1 MEEENKVLVLCQ
13 RRSGTDQYPGVGQVE
28 ETTIPLLKRY
38 LSTLVSSPKIEY
50 LSPGLLKE
58 QKSDVDYK
66 MRLGNNPESDAL
78 LSTFRGTFKVIVFQ
92 TCAVNF
98 LTEAIPYVYDLL
110 KKDGIVVFTLFP
122 NPEPIINL
130 SNYTHQE
137 QKKFIDDFNRYFEL
151 APMSSTI
158 YIKRS
163 KIIPM
168 SADSESR
175 NNAAS
180 ADFGKR
186 KKSKSRKRKSSKRKS
201 SKIKMSRKSRKRKYN

>member
-13 RRSGTDQYPGVGQVE
+13 RRSGTDQYPSVGQVE
-28 ETTIPLLKRY
+28 ETTIPLLKSY

-50 LSPGLLKE
+50 LSPGLLNE
-58 QKSDVDYK
+58 QNPDVDYK

-78 LSTFRGTFKVIVFQ
+78 LSAFRGTFKIIVFQ
-92 TCAVNF
+92 TCAANF

-137 QKKFIDDFNRYFEL
+137 HKKFIDDFNRYFEL

-158 YIKRS
+158 YIKKS
-163 KIIPM
+163 QIIPM
-168 SADSESR
+168 SADAESNSR

-186 KKSKSRKRKSSKRKS
+186 KKSKSRKRKSRKR
-201 SKIKMSRKSRKRKYN
+201 KMSRKSRKRKYN